1 MAGVAP
7 EYRIFA
13 SLVLSAFLFLYVV
26 VAPRVMAG
34 GEWQPFSW
42 IVRLGIYLGALQIGQ
57 PSWLD
62 YW

>member
-1 MAGVAP
+1 
-7 EYRIFA
+7 
-13 SLVLSAFLFLYVV
+13 
-26 VAPRVMAG
+26 MAG

-42 IVRLGIYLGALQIGQ
+42 IVRLGIYLGALQIGR